1 MKKLFISAL
10 SMLAVAMGFTA
21 CTSDDDVTSTPDTPK
36 LITVY
41 ATTEQ
46 PSATRTSLNVDEGS
60 ETDGYEVLWSEGDQI
75 RIVSATT
82 YADFT
87 LKTESANKSTGKFEG
102 SLTFNDNEVYSAYY
116 PTTYYDNENRKTIWP
131 ASQTYV
137 ANNIPLGVPM
147 KATFTYSGEEP
158 SISFK
163 NEGGILRLNLKGEAN
178 VTSITISATDL
189 DAITLSCGTVVP
201 LNTTTATPFY
211 IAVPGADDPG
221 TAYSGLKIVITDD
234 AGKTCTKTANVSVTV
249 QRSMITDINLTASSF
264 KAPARGKTYAADPG
278 CDVNWVQLW
287 EGGPKFAE
295 YNVGATSV
303 TEYGGYYTWI
313 SDITHPFYTDNE
325 YCYYGPYWT
334 VGNNLEGIDD
344 NAIKL
349 WGTNWRTPTIEE
361 LTALFNN
368 CDSEWTDS
376 YNDSGIK
383 GRIYTGKGDY
393 SSNSVFLP
401 AAGYFSDNTTYSD
414 TADPDDLGVTGCYWS
429 STSGASL
436 PGGGCHLVCF
446 SSGYSGATYYAPAT
460 RQSVRA
466 VLAE

>member
-21 CTSDDDVTSTPDTPK
+21 CTSDDVTSTPDTPK
-36 LITVY
+36 QITVY

-46 PSATRTSLNVDEGS
+46 PSATRTSLNVDEG
-60 ETDGYEVLWSEGDQI
+60 YEVLWSADDKIMLINEALA
-75 RIVSATT
+75 ST
-82 YADFT
+82 YAEFMLNNDY
-87 LKTESANKSTGKFEG
+87 AGQSTGEFTGSKLNEG
-102 SLTFNDNEVYSAYY
+102 TYTAYY
-116 PTTYYDNENRKTIWP
+116 PAYYDGTSWP
-131 ASQTYV
+131 TAQTYV
-137 ANNIPLGVPM
+137 AKNIPQGVPM
-147 KATFTYSGEEP
+147 KATGINIDYDGTVAP
-158 SISFK
+158 ISFK
-163 NEGGILRLNLKGEAN
+163 NEGGILRLNLKGKAK

-189 DAITLSCGTVVP
+189 DAITLSCGTGVQ
-201 LNTTTATPFY
+201 LDADMATPFY

-221 TAYSGLKIVITDD
+221 TAYSGLKIVVTDD
-234 AGKTCTKTANVSVTV
+234 AGKTCTKTAKVSVTV

-295 YNVGATSV
+295 YNVGATSA

-313 SDITHPFYTDNE
+313 SDINHD
-325 YCYYGPYWT
+325 YYIDVWYDGPYWT

-361 LTALFNN
+361 LTALINN
-368 CDSEWTDS
+368 CDAEWTDN
-376 YNDSGIK
+376 YNNSGIK
-383 GRIYTGKGDY
+383 GRIYTGRDNY

-414 TADPDDLGVTGCYWS
+414 TADPDDLGVNGCYWS
-429 STSGASL
+429 TTSG
-436 PGGGCHLVCF
+436 
-446 SSGYSGATYYAPAT
+446 SGEGSYLLISGSNDPFTYLYNPKT
-460 RQSVRA
+460 RNSVRA